1 MIIEDSTS
9 GTNLL
14 SNFGITKIIEL
25 RLPAKKYFKNHV
37 VHYVRFFEI
46 TTHPGV

>member
-14 SNFGITKIIEL
+14 ANFGITKIIEL
-25 RLPAKKYFKNHV
+25 RLPEKSIL
-37 VHYVRFFEI
+37 EI
-46 TTHPGV
+46 M